1 MALSRHA
8 TNTSNLLGNRF
19 NTGRENA
26 DTLLGK
32 AGLGKPRVN
41 SAAQRSALGNI
52 SNKASTGA
60 LDSKKALKDNN
71 GKAGSLKG
79 KIGGKGVTTRSALRV
94 INEKENG
101 TVPSVKQEQDLKK
114 SPMKAPTSPA
124 PMDTSAN
131 SQGEEAFSKQLL
143 KVTDIDK
150 DDMDNPQLVA
160 EYVNDIYDYMRH
172 LETAMPIGQRYL
184 DGTELNGRMRGILV
198 DWLVQVHLRFHL
210 LQETLYLTVDII
222 DRFLMVQEVSK
233 SKLQLVGVTAML
245 LASKYEEMY
254 APEINDFV
262 YITDNAYTK
271 SDIRKMEC
279 MILKSLDFNLGR
291 PLPLH
296 FLRRNS
302 KAGEVDANKHTLA
315 KYLMELTI
323 VDYDMVHYTPSQ
335 IAAAALCLA
344 IKMLDKEEWSDTLT
358 FYSHYPEKA
367 ILPIMQ
373 RMAYLVQRS
382 GTGKLTA
389 IKTKYQSSKFMR
401 ISTIPE
407 LSCPLIAELA
417 EKATAQQQH

>member
-8 TNTSNLLGNRF
+8 THTTSNLLSNRL

-41 SAAQRSALGNI
+41 SATQRSALGNI
-52 SNKASTGA
+52 SNKATTA
-60 LDSKKALKDNN
+60 PLDGKKALKDNN
-71 GKAGSLKG
+71 GKGGMLKG
-79 KIGGKGVTTRSALRV
+79 KLGGKGMTTRSGLRV
-94 INEKENG
+94 ITEKENG
-101 TVPSVKQEQDLKK
+101 TALGEKPEVKK
-114 SPMKAPTSPA
+114 SPVKAPTSPA

-143 KVTDIDK
+143 KHNDIDK
-150 DDMDNPQLVA
+150 DDHDNPQLVA
-160 EYVNDIYDYMRH
+160 EYVNDIYSYMRH
-172 LETAMPIGQRYL
+172 LETSLPIEKRYL

-210 LQETLYLTVDII
+210 LQETLYLAVDII
-222 DRFLMVQEVSK
+222 DRFLQVQEVSK

-279 MILKSLDFNLGR
+279 LILKKLDFNLGR

-323 VDYDMVHYTPSQ
+323 VDYDLVHCTPSQ
-335 IAAAALCLA
+335 IAAAALCLS
-344 IKMLDKEEWSDTLT
+344 IKLLDQEEWSDTLT
-358 FYSHYPEKA
+358 YYSHYRESE
-367 ILPIMQ
+367 ILPIIQ
-373 RMAYLVQRS
+373 RMGYLVQRS
-382 GTGKLTA
+382 GVGKLTA

-407 LSCPLIAELA
+407 LSSPLIAELA
-417 EKATAQQQH
+417 EKGAQQ